1 MPMATTLEAN
11 HSAPAV
17 HWRPTTAQLRLA
29 SGLILFAFAA
39 THFINHAVGLVSIDA
54 MESVRD
60 IRTAV
65 TRSPP
70 GTAILLIAAIT
81 HFLLGVWRFLKRR
94 NLRIRPNEWVQLA
107 FGLLIPLLLLRHII
121 GTRVPHELYG
131 INDNYVYALWTM
143 WPAEAMRQA
152 ILMLL
157 VWVHGCIGLHH
168 WLTFKPWYQRSRW
181 LWNGAAVLVPALSFA
196 GFASAGN
203 AARYETEFE
212 NPYTPEQIE
221 LFHSIMD
228 WALYLY
234 LAVLLVLVAV
244 RVALTIADNY
254 RRKVMVTYTG
264 GPKVSAPLGL
274 SLLEVS
280 RLHNVPHASVCGGRA
295 RCSTCRVRVVEGLA
309 QQPAADET
317 EKKVLQRVGAP
328 ANVRLACQL
337 KPEADLQ
344 ITTLL
349 PASGDTM
356 SVPMDKFFWGVEQ
369 EVTLLFSDLR
379 GFTKLSEHRLSY
391 DVVFLLNQ
399 YLGRMSEAIE
409 DTGGY
414 VDKFM
419 GDGIMAIFGID
430 KPAKQGALDALNAA
444 RAMGGVLDALNQSL
458 HEELP
463 SRLDMGIGIHT
474 GPAILGRIGA
484 AGGTDTGR
492 RITALGDTVNTAS
505 RLESACKELAVQAVI
520 SKPVIDAAGLA
531 PTDALA
537 QKSIE
542 IRGRTQPLEIYA
554 VKRATQIPSA
564 SDQPEPE
571 KR

>member
-1 MPMATTLEAN
+1 MAAILEA
-11 HSAPAV
+11 ARRIPV
-17 HWRPTTAQLRLA
+17 IRRRPTAAQLRLA
-29 SGLILFAFAA
+29 SGLVLFAFAS
-39 THFINHAVGLVSIDA
+39 THFLNHAAGLVSIDL

-60 IRTAV
+60 IRTAI
-65 TRSPP
+65 TRSAP
-70 GTAILLIAAIT
+70 GTIILLTAAIT
-81 HFLLGVWRFLKRR
+81 HFVLGVWRFLKRR
-94 NLRIRPNEWVQLA
+94 TLRVRPNEWVQLA

-121 GTRVPHELYG
+121 GTRIVHEVSG
-131 INDNYVYALWTM
+131 INDNYVFELWTM
-143 WPAEAMRQA
+143 WPGEATRQA
-152 ILMLL
+152 ILMML

-168 WLTFKPWYQRSRW
+168 WLMLKSWYQRSRW
-181 LWNGAAVLVPALSFA
+181 LWNGLAVLIPALGFA
-196 GFASAGN
+196 GFATAGR
-203 AARYETEFE
+203 AARFETDFD
-212 NPYTPEQIE
+212 NPFTSEQIE
-221 LFHSIMD
+221 FFHGIMD
-228 WALYLY
+228 RAFYGY
-234 LAVLLVLVAV
+234 IALLVLLIGA
-244 RVALTIADNY
+244 RIALTIADRY
-254 RRKVMVTYTG
+254 RRKIMVTYTG
-264 GPKVSAPLGL
+264 GPKVSAPHGL

-280 RLHNVPHASVCGGRA
+280 RLHNIPHACVCGGRA

-309 QQPAADET
+309 QQPPPGET
-317 EKKVLQRVGAP
+317 ERKVLQRVGAP

-349 PASGDTM
+349 PATGDTLA
-356 SVPMDKFFWGVEQ
+356 VPMDKFFWGVEQ

-379 GFTKLSEHRLSY
+379 GFTNLSEQRLSY

-430 KPAKQGALDALNAA
+430 KPAKEGALDALNAA

-484 AGGTDTGR
+484 AGGADTGR

-505 RLESACKELAVQAVI
+505 RLESACKELSVQAVI
-520 SKPVIDAAGLA
+520 SNSVIVAAA
-531 PTDALA
+531 ITPTDDLVE
-537 QKSIE
+537 KSIE

-554 VKRATQIPSA
+554 VKRATQIPVGT
-564 SDQPEPE
+564 DQPEAAKP
-571 KR
+571 